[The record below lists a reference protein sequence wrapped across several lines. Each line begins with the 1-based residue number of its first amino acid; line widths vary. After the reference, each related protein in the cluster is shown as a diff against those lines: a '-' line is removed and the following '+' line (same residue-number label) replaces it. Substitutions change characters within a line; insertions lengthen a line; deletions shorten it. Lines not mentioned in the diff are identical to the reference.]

1 MRVLLPVFLLAAAC
15 AAPSPEGATLPAP
28 PPARLAVTPEIPDSV
43 AGAWDADRVLRAEAS
58 VLHLPLRPPVA
69 GRYRVAVHTSGPAGA
84 TGWIEDYP
92 GNPDGRTYDVTGP
105 LGPSAEP
112 GPRAWVRDGLPLD
125 TTPRTLRLHLT
136 GIDTRV
142 DSVVFTRLVRGRERP
157 EPLVQGTDGEGAWTV
172 VWADEFDT
180 DGLPD
185 TARWTW
191 DLGDWGWGNRER
203 QYYTVGRAENARVED
218 GVLRITALRD
228 RPSAEPG
235 RPEWS
240 SARLTTRGKAAFTY
254 GRIEF
259 RARVPAPAGCWSAG
273 WTLGDAYRDEI
284 SWPYCGEIDILE
296 SVGFETDD
304 ATGNGL
310 AHASAHTRAY
320 YFKQGNH
327 LTGVTPVAGIATD
340 FHVYAAEWTPE
351 AITAFVDG
359 EPYFTYAQHD
369 SPLAWPFDEPQ
380 HLILNLAMGGGW
392 GGPWADTLTRAVLE
406 VDYVRVYGR
415 AAAENP

>member
-172 VWADEFDT
+172 VWADEFNT

-185 TARWTW
+185 TARWT
-191 DLGDWGWGNRER
+191 
-203 QYYTVGRAENARVED
+203 
-218 GVLRITALRD
+218 
-228 RPSAEPG
+228 
-235 RPEWS
+235 
-240 SARLTTRGKAAFTY
+240 
-254 GRIEF
+254 
-259 RARVPAPAGCWSAG
+259 
-273 WTLGDAYRDEI
+273 
-284 SWPYCGEIDILE
+284 
-296 SVGFETDD
+296 
-304 ATGNGL
+304 
-310 AHASAHTRAY
+310 
-320 YFKQGNH
+320 
-327 LTGVTPVAGIATD
+327 
-340 FHVYAAEWTPE
+340 
-351 AITAFVDG
+351 
-359 EPYFTYAQHD
+359 
-369 SPLAWPFDEPQ
+369 
-380 HLILNLAMGGGW
+380 
-392 GGPWADTLTRAVLE
+392 
-406 VDYVRVYGR
+406 
-415 AAAENP
+415 